1 MGGEERKDMRGRVK
15 ILLDTDIGSDIDD
28 AVCLAYLL
36 AQPACEL
43 VGITTVSAPAAD
55 RARLASALCRVAGR
69 EIPIHPGR
77 ERPLRISPRQT
88 ECPQAE
94 ALSRWPH
101 RSDFPRA
108 DAVEF
113 MSATIR
119 RYPHE
124 IVLLTIGPMTN
135 AAALFAD
142 DPDAAGLLKELVSMG
157 GSFGLA
163 DLGPER
169 RGKAEYNVL
178 CDPDAAAVCYAS
190 GVSRH
195 RSIGL
200 DVTLRCTMP
209 ADEVRRRFTHDLLRP
224 VLDFAGVWFRER
236 DSITFH
242 DPLAGAAVFDDDLCR
257 FERGLV
263 EVDVQEGEAL
273 GRTTFRADAS
283 ERHEVACEVAPGCFF
298 EHYFGVFR
306 G

>member
-1 MGGEERKDMRGRVK
+1 MSGEEREDVRGRVK

-43 VGITTVSAPAAD
+43 VGITTVSGRAVE

-69 EIPIHPGR
+69 EIPIRPGR
-77 ERPLRISPRQT
+77 ERPLQIGQKQT

-94 ALSRWPH
+94 ALCRWPH
-101 RSDFPRA
+101 RRGFPRA

-119 RYPHE
+119 RHPHE

-135 AAALFAD
+135 AAALFTD
-142 DPDAAGLLKELVSMG
+142 DPDAADLLRGLVSMG

-163 DLGPER
+163 DLGPAR
-169 RGKAEYNVL
+169 RGKAEWNVC
-178 CDPDAAAVCYAS
+178 CDPHAAALCYAS
-190 GVSRH
+190 GVPRH

-200 DVTLRCTMP
+200 DVTVRCTMS
-209 ADEVRRRFTHDLLRP
+209 AGEVRERFTHDLLRP

-242 DPLAGAAVFDDDLCR
+242 DPLAAAVIFDGDLCR
-257 FERGLV
+257 FERGVV
-263 EVDVQEGEAL
+263 EVNVQEGEAM
-273 GRTTFRADAS
+273 GRTAFRACAS
-283 ERHEVACEVAPGCFF
+283 GPHEVACDVAPGRFF
-298 EHYFGVFR
+298 EHYFGLFQ